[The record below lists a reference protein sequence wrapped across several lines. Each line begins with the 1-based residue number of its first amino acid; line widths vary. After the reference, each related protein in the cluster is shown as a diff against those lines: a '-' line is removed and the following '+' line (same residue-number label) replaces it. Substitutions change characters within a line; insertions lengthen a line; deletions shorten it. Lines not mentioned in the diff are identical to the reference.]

1 MYKIV
6 CDGPTGFHCHVYDEE
21 GKEVQ
26 CLAADISIRPGQATI
41 AALMVLVDSIDIQI
55 DGSNVSTE
63 KRTKQ
68 DLISAQKPEE
78 QE

>member
-6 CDGPTGFHCHVYDEE
+6 CDGPTGFHCHVYDKE
-21 GKEVQ
+21 GREVK

-55 DGSNVSTE
+55 DENNVSTE
-63 KRTKQ
+63 ERTIQ
-68 DLISAQKPEE
+68 DQISAQKSKD
-78 QE
+78 

>member
-6 CDGPTGFHCHVYDEE
+6 CDGPTGFNCHVYNEE
-21 GKEVQ
+21 GEEVK

-55 DGSNVSTE
+55 DENNVSTE
-63 KRTKQ
+63 ERTIQ
-68 DLISAQKPEE
+68 DQISAQKSKGKE
-78 QE
+78 